1 MFCSSFLRVG
11 LEILDGGLGWKLEDS
26 FCFLPILDIV
36 STRSGDVSVRMLR
49 TLQLNSNAARVNFTD
64 CYVRN
69 LKIESPPIWCYL
81 AELVG
86 STYETTPPKI
96 RHRDTIY

>member
-1 MFCSSFLRVG
+1 MAGVSN
-11 LEILDGGLGWKLEDS
+11 
-26 FCFLPILDIV
+26 FLPVLDIV

-49 TLQLNSNAARVNFTD
+49 KLQLNFNAARVNFTD

-81 AELVG
+81 AELVWFYLRDPP
-86 STYETTPPKI
+86 SYATPTTFSLP
-96 RHRDTIY
+96 